1 MRDDVKTEFIVDL
14 TFWAVIYKEI
24 KVRTKSDK
32 EIKVRTKSADRS
44 RQTKK
49 GVTSR

>member
-14 TFWAVIYKEI
+14 TFWAVIFKEI

-32 EIKVRTKSADRS
+32 EIKVRTKSADGAAKR
-44 RQTKK
+44 KK
-49 GVTSR
+49 E